1 MQGITDYEY
10 NPFDLTGGD
19 RLPPQN
25 IEAEEEI
32 LGGILLD
39 PEAIIRV
46 AEVLIPEAFYIS
58 AHQDIYRAALQ
69 LHSQGQ
75 PTDLMTICARLA
87 DIDRLEKVGG
97 TAAIRRLL
105 EQTVSSVNI
114 DQYARLVAE
123 KYTRRQLLKASTAI
137 AQLAY
142 DSGLP
147 LAQVMDAAEQKIFE
161 ITQERVQRSL
171 IPASEIL
178 LNIFSDLENKF
189 QGGSDLPG
197 IPTRFFD
204 LDTLTQGLQRSDLII
219 IAGRPSMGK
228 CLSKDAEILLEDGSL
243 QTIEQ
248 LYAHQAHASSPPRLL
263 TLGSDWHLRLTHPVA
278 FIDDGLKPVFRVTT
292 GTGRT
297 IQTTLT
303 HPFRVLQGWIPLSD
317 LKVGDKIAVPRRL
330 PVFGKSELTVG
341 QLEHALEQTHKKDS
355 IPDPIFRLV
364 PHQLAL
370 FLNRLFATDGWGSV
384 LQSGQAQIGFCTVSE
399 VLARQVQHLLLRF
412 GIVARLRSRAVAYR
426 GSRRPAW
433 QLDITDAPSLQT
445 FVDTIGIFGKEE
457 ALNRIQLALQNRR
470 YQTNCDLIPLEIWQA
485 LKEAK
490 GTRSWQSVGVAGGIP
505 SPSNLHV
512 GYRSP
517 TRNRLLA
524 LAKGLEDPQ
533 IQALATSDIYWDKI
547 VSIEPQG
554 IQQVY
559 DLTISETHNFVA
571 NDICVHNTSFAVNM
585 ARNVAAHA
593 QLPVAVFSLEMSREQ
608 LVQRM
613 LSSEARIESNRLRSG
628 RINDQEWQR
637 LSQAF
642 GFLAQAPI
650 YIDDTANA
658 TVTELRSKAR
668 RLQAETGGAL
678 GMVLIDYLQLMQ
690 GSVSDNRV
698 QELSRITRGLKGLA
712 KELMAPVV
720 VLSQLSRAVESRSD
734 KRPQLSDLRESGCLA
749 ANTHLVDVDSG
760 KAWTL
765 EQLANLGDAKEL
777 PRLLSLNA
785 RGRLVPQR
793 PVKVF
798 SSGSKPV
805 YTLQTLLNHSI
816 QATGNHPFYT
826 RQGWKPLDDLQL
838 DEEIAIEENSELI
851 WDPVT
856 AISEPGD
863 PVVVYDI
870 EMPRHHNFVA
880 NRIVV
885 HNSIEQDA
893 DIVMM
898 LYRPEYYD
906 PNTNERGI
914 AEIIIAKHR
923 NGPTGTVK
931 LLFENQFTQFR
942 NLADS
947 NR

>member
-1 MQGITDYEY
+1 VQGITDYEY

-69 LHSQGQ
+69 LHSLGQ

-228 CLSKDAEILLEDGSL
+228 
-243 QTIEQ
+243 
-248 LYAHQAHASSPPRLL
+248 
-263 TLGSDWHLRLTHPVA
+263 
-278 FIDDGLKPVFRVTT
+278 
-292 GTGRT
+292 
-297 IQTTLT
+297 
-303 HPFRVLQGWIPLSD
+303 
-317 LKVGDKIAVPRRL
+317 
-330 PVFGKSELTVG
+330 
-341 QLEHALEQTHKKDS
+341 
-355 IPDPIFRLV
+355 
-364 PHQLAL
+364 
-370 FLNRLFATDGWGSV
+370 
-384 LQSGQAQIGFCTVSE
+384 
-399 VLARQVQHLLLRF
+399 
-412 GIVARLRSRAVAYR
+412 
-426 GSRRPAW
+426 
-433 QLDITDAPSLQT
+433 
-445 FVDTIGIFGKEE
+445 
-457 ALNRIQLALQNRR
+457 
-470 YQTNCDLIPLEIWQA
+470 
-485 LKEAK
+485 
-490 GTRSWQSVGVAGGIP
+490 
-505 SPSNLHV
+505 
-512 GYRSP
+512 
-517 TRNRLLA
+517 
-524 LAKGLEDPQ
+524 
-533 IQALATSDIYWDKI
+533 
-547 VSIEPQG
+547 
-554 IQQVY
+554 
-559 DLTISETHNFVA
+559 
-571 NDICVHNTSFAVNM
+571 TSFAVNM

-798 SSGSKPV
+798 STGSKPV